1 MYVCTYNMEANEMI
15 DEVVSE
21 DKLVE
26 LWPDYPCLYN
36 VRSSEFKDR
45 VMRQKALDEI
55 AKAVNKNVEWVK
67 NKLRTLRNCYTKAKK
82 APPSGTARRNLSK
95 RTSWVLDKLQFFEEH
110 VAIRA
115 TASNMD
121 DTNSLVARDN
131 SDNENGSMLQHA
143 IDSDEDLNTLDLTDN
158 NQQVIKSTK
167 LPTKPRGKSLK
178 RKLEEEE
185 LSVMR
190 SLTSAIV
197 NDSKKAQEDKEP
209 GECESFGKFLVES
222 LKKNGSTI

>member
-1 MYVCTYNMEANEMI
+1 MYIA
-15 DEVVSE
+15 
-21 DKLVE
+21 LG
-26 LWPDYPCLYN
+26 CLLH
-36 VRSSEFKDR
+36 
-45 VMRQKALDEI
+45 LDEI
-55 AKAVNKNVEWVK
+55 TKAVNKNVEWVK

-95 RTSWVLDKLQFFEEH
+95 RTSWVLDKLQFLEEH

-115 TASNMD
+115 TTSNMD
-121 DTNSLVARDN
+121 DTNSLLARDN

-209 GECESFGKFLVES
+209 GKCESFGKFLVEL
-222 LKKNGSTI
+222 LKKMDQQSRHYAQYQISNVLFQAQIGMLNPVQNNSNTPQQDRCTS